1 MARLTWQN
9 VAAPSFEDALR
20 GTYYAGDLFKNGF
33 SGLGDV
39 ATGFRER
46 AVRDNTADA
55 TAKLMQAAAAAGG
68 GQAGRDAVN
77 RILANGELGY
87 KPQDL
92 SSDFGTTVDT
102 LLSNYLDRENTIAG
116 TGLTRA
122 QTTSAIDSNNRAN
135 EMQPYE
141 IDNKVADTAYK
152 GALTSASIGGEKR
165 AQLKFPEELKNQK
178 LENTR
183 LDIGNRQANSE
194 LNEYKY
200 RIPGNRTIFDGT
212 VATAIDKEAIRQAT
226 APANLA
232 AAINNANAGEV
243 ASEVNLT
250 DTLGTRIVANN
261 NYANLPDV
269 EAERLAS
276 AADARADSQRER
288 AEVEERRKGEALANE
303 LARSM
308 MFTPTQLR
316 EQITQKSDLTPAGIE
331 AALAFLESVDPT
343 VYTPS
348 LDSTR
353 AAAQS
358 APVVSAKTV
367 VSGFRRAVEQAY
379 DVDNVVRYYAEAK
392 ANDDGTTA
400 QEFVKRYSDNPATAD
415 DANDAAA
422 LLDHI
427 RTNYKNVPDAL
438 TKRVIEDSVRGR
450 LGGVFFEDSRIN
462 DPRVKEI
469 LGVYSDNPIEVAD
482 KADRYVKLA
491 GTFNTIEKD
500 IADLEAEKALAIQRD
515 DPVAVIAIDRR
526 ISVLQKEIMNMI
538 NSDEESSYGS
548 MPDNAIPYLYGNR
561 QETGSGSTTVTG
573 RPTNGEPGNSS
584 SRLNTR

>member
-20 GTYYAGDLFKNGF
+20 ATASAGQLFTQGF

-102 LLSNYLDRENTIAG
+102 MLSNYLDREGTIAS
-116 TGLTRA
+116 TDQTRA
-122 QTTSAIDSNNRAN
+122 YTDESRNRVS
-135 EMQPYE
+135 
-141 IDNKVADTAYK
+141 VA
-152 GALTSASIGGEKR
+152 
-165 AQLKFPEELKNQK
+165 NQK
-178 LENTR
+178 LPYELTK
-183 LDIGNRQANSE
+183 LDLGNKTEAESLAQSKRMNPLLVEQQEFVNNG
-194 LNEYKY
+194 L
-200 RIPGNRTIFDGT
+200 RRTDQFGEAVQPFLVEKGVTEAQTNAIKAKTDNAVT
-212 VATAIDKEAIRQAT
+212 NATQ
-226 APANLA
+226 
-232 AAINNANAGEV
+232 
-243 ASEVNLT
+243 LT
-250 DTLGTRIVANN
+250 DRDRRITEADTQLTQAQTNSLTAQDNLSVAQNN
-261 NYANLPDV
+261 SAALPDV

-276 AADARADSQRER
+276 NADNRADSQRER
-288 AEVEERRKGEALANE
+288 AEAEERRKGEAFANE

-316 EQITQKSDLTPAGIE
+316 EEITQNSDLTPAGIE
-331 AALAFLESVDPT
+331 AALAFLQGVDPT

-515 DPVAVIAIDRR
+515 DPAAVIAIDRR